1 MTTIEVLTADQRAQV
16 HERTLHVLEHTGMRV
31 DSDEG
36 RRILRDAG
44 ALVDEATR
52 IVRFPSALVEES
64 LKLAPRRFSLGG
76 RRPGWSFPLN
86 AGESTLCLDGG
97 PTLVLDRHTGERR
110 RSTHDDWLEATRLCD
125 ALEEIGMWWSPVEG
139 KVLGD
144 TPADWV
150 SAMTETLRN
159 FSRHVN
165 DSFEDAALA
174 PWTLEVLETVFGGR
188 REIRRLHPYSF
199 LICPVSPLVLESW
212 EVDAWLALRGYD
224 IPVAVMPMPIMG
236 ATAPGSLLATVLVGN
251 CETIGTLCLVEAA
264 EPGVPFIHAPTL
276 ATMDPRS
283 GRVACNAPHAA
294 LNAAG
299 VEMARFYGLP
309 AMGSGPGCDAYAPGI
324 QAAYEKAIGTA
335 FGCLAWPDILVGPG
349 TLAEATVFSFE
360 QTLID
365 VEVWR
370 LFRKTHEGVVVQEDR
385 WLSDVLERV
394 GPGGQFLGE
403 ASTRRNVRGGEWL
416 LPQLGVHDSYSAW
429 TAAGA
434 PDIMEEAHAQVED
447 ILARHE
453 PPALGEDVER
463 ALEEL
468 RTRAMDAAT

>member
-1 MTTIEVLTADQRAQV
+1 MTTLEVLTNDQRAQV

-44 ALVDEATR
+44 ARVDEATR
-52 IVRFPSALVEES
+52 IVRFPPALVEQALEA
-64 LKLAPRRFSLGG
+64 APRRFALGG
-76 RRPGWSFPLN
+76 RRPGWGLPMN
-86 AGESTLCLDGG
+86 AGESSLCLDGG
-97 PTLVLDRHTGERR
+97 PTLMLDRQTGERR

-174 PWTLEVLETVFGGR
+174 PWTLEVLEIVFGGR

-251 CETIGTLCLVEAA
+251 CETLGTLCLVETA

-276 ATMDPRS
+276 ATMEPRS
-283 GRVACNAPHAA
+283 GRVAGTVPHAA

-309 AMGSGPGCDAYAPGI
+309 AMGSGPSCDAFVPGI

-335 FGCLAWPDILVGPG
+335 LGCLAWPDILVGPG

-370 LFRKTHEGVVVQEDR
+370 LCRKTHEGISVSEDR
-385 WLSDVLERV
+385 WLTDVLERV

-416 LPQLGVHDSYSAW
+416 LPQLGVHDTYNAW

-434 PDIMEEAHAQVED
+434 LDIMAEAHAQVED

-468 RTRAMDAAT
+468 RTRAVRGTV

>member
-1 MTTIEVLTADQRAQV
+1 MTSLEVLTNDARAQV

-31 DSDEG
+31 DSDAA
-36 RRILRDAG
+36 RRILTEAG
-44 ALVDEATR
+44 ALVDDATR
-52 IVRFPSALVEES
+52 VVRFPPRLVERA
-64 LKLAPRRFSLGG
+64 LAAAPRRFDLGG
-76 RRPGWSFPLN
+76 RRPGWRLPMN

-97 PTLVLDRHTGERR
+97 PTLVLDRQTGERR
-110 RSTHDDWLEATRLCD
+110 RSTHADWLEATRLCD

-144 TPADWV
+144 TTADWV
-150 SAMTETLRN
+150 SSMAETWRN
-159 FSRHVN
+159 FSRHVQ

-174 PWTLEVLETVFGGR
+174 PWTLEVLEIVFGGR
-188 REIRRLHPYSF
+188 DAVRRLHPYSF
-199 LICPVSPLVLESW
+199 LICPVSPLVLERW
-212 EVDAWLALRGYD
+212 EIDAWLALRGYD

-236 ATAPGSLLATVLVGN
+236 ATAPGSLLATVLLGN
-251 CETIGTLCLVEAA
+251 CEVLGTLCLVEAA

-283 GRVACNAPHAA
+283 GRVAGNAPHAA

-309 AMGSGPGCDAYAPGI
+309 AMGSGPSCDAFVPGI
-324 QAAYEKAIGTA
+324 QAAYEKAIGMTL
-335 FGCLAWPDILVGPG
+335 GCLAWPDILVGPG

-370 LFRKTHEGVVVQEDR
+370 QCRKIHEGVPVGEDR

-394 GPGGQFLGE
+394 GPGGQFIGE
-403 ASTRRNVRGGEWL
+403 TSTRRNVRSEWL
-416 LPQLGVHDSYSAW
+416 LPQLGVRDSYDAW
-429 TAAGA
+429 TAAGI
-434 PDIMEEAHAQVED
+434 PDVLTEARAQVEE
-447 ILARHE
+447 ILDHHE
-453 PPALGEDVER
+453 PCALGDDVER
-463 ALEEL
+463 GLDEL
-468 RTRAMDAAT
+468 RARAVHAQA

>member
-1 MTTIEVLTADQRAQV
+1 HI
-16 HERTLHVLEHTGMRV
+16 LEHTGMRV

-36 RRILRDAG
+36 RRILMDAG
-44 ALVDEATR
+44 ARVDEATR
-52 IVRFPSALVEES
+52 IVRFPPELVEQA
-64 LKLAPRRFSLGG
+64 LAAAPRRFALGG
-76 RRPGWSFPLN
+76 RRKGWGLPMN
-86 AGESTLCLDGG
+86 AGESSLCLDGG
-97 PTLVLDRHTGERR
+97 PTLVLDRQTGERR
-110 RSTHDDWLEATRLCD
+110 PSTHTDWLEATQLCD

-144 TPADWV
+144 TPAEWV
-150 SAMTETLRN
+150 SSMTETLRN
-159 FSRHVN
+159 FSRHVQ

-174 PWTLEVLETVFGGR
+174 PWTLEVLEIVFGGR

-199 LICPVSPLVLESW
+199 LICPVSPLVLERW
-212 EVDAWLALRGYD
+212 EIDAWLALRGYD
-224 IPVAVMPMPIMG
+224 IPVAAMPMPIMG
-236 ATAPGSLLATVLVGN
+236 ATAPGSLLATVLLGN
-251 CETIGTLCLVEAA
+251 CETLGTLCLVETA

-283 GRVACNAPHAA
+283 GRVAGNAPHAA

-349 TLAEATVFSFE
+349 TLAEATVSSFE

-370 LFRKTHEGVVVQEDR
+370 LCRKTHEGVTVQEDR
-385 WLSDVLERV
+385 WLSEVLERV

-403 ASTRRNVRGGEWL
+403 TSTRSNVREGEWL
-416 LPQLGVHDSYSAW
+416 LPQLGVHDSYDAW
-429 TAAGA
+429 AAAGA
-434 PDIMEEAHAQVED
+434 PDIMAEARVQVED

-453 PPALGEDVER
+453 PTALGEDVEG

-468 RTRAMDAAT
+468 RLRALRATV

>member
-1 MTTIEVLTADQRAQV
+1 MTSLEVLTNDARAQV

-31 DSDEG
+31 DSDAA
-36 RRILRDAG
+36 RRILTEAG
-44 ALVDEATR
+44 ALVDDATR
-52 IVRFPSALVEES
+52 VVRFPPRLVERA
-64 LKLAPRRFSLGG
+64 LAAAPRRFDLGG
-76 RRPGWSFPLN
+76 RRPGWRLPMN

-97 PTLVLDRHTGERR
+97 PTLVLDRQTGERR
-110 RSTHDDWLEATRLCD
+110 RSTHADWLEATRLCD

-150 SAMTETLRN
+150 SSMAETWRN
-159 FSRHVN
+159 FSRHVQ
-165 DSFEDAALA
+165 DSFEDVALA
-174 PWTLEVLETVFGGR
+174 PWTLEVLEIVFGGR
-188 REIRRLHPYSF
+188 REVRRLHPYSF
-199 LICPVSPLVLESW
+199 LITPVSPLVLESW

-236 ATAPGSLLATVLVGN
+236 ATAPGSLLATVLLGN
-251 CETIGTLCLVEAA
+251 CEVLGTLCLVEAA

-283 GRVACNAPHAA
+283 GRLAGNVPHAA

-309 AMGSGPGCDAYAPGI
+309 AMGSGPRCDAFVPGI
-324 QAAYEKAIGTA
+324 QAAYEKAIGMTL
-335 FGCLAWPDILVGPG
+335 GCLAWPDVLVGPG

-370 LFRKTHEGVVVQEDR
+370 QCRKIHEGVPVGEDR

-394 GPGGQFLGE
+394 GPGGQFIGE
-403 ASTRRNVRGGEWL
+403 TSTRRNVRSEWL
-416 LPQLGVHDSYSAW
+416 LPQLGVRDSYDAW
-429 TAAGA
+429 TAAGI
-434 PDIMEEAHAQVED
+434 PDVLTEARAQVEE
-447 ILARHE
+447 ILDHHE
-453 PPALGEDVER
+453 PCALGDDVER
-463 ALEEL
+463 GLDEL
-468 RTRAMDAAT
+468 RARAVHAQA

>member
-1 MTTIEVLTADQRAQV
+1 MTSLEVLTNDQRAQV
-16 HERTLHVLEHTGMRV
+16 HERTLHILERTGMRV

-44 ALVDEATR
+44 ARVDEATR
-52 IVRFPSALVEES
+52 IVRFPPELVEHA
-64 LKLAPRRFSLGG
+64 LAAAPRRFALGG
-76 RRPGWSFPLN
+76 RRPGWGLPMN
-86 AGESTLCLDGG
+86 AGESSLCLDGG
-97 PTLVLDRHTGERR
+97 PTLVLDRQTGERR

-150 SAMTETLRN
+150 SSMTETLRN
-159 FSRHVN
+159 FSRHVQ

-174 PWTLEVLETVFGGR
+174 PWTLEVLEIVFGGR

-251 CETIGTLCLVEAA
+251 CETLGTLCLVETA

-283 GRVACNAPHAA
+283 GRVAGNAPHAA

-370 LFRKTHEGVVVQEDR
+370 LCRKTHEGVAVQEDR

-416 LPQLGVHDSYSAW
+416 LPQLGVHDSYDAW

-434 PDIMEEAHAQVED
+434 PDIMAEAHAQVED

-468 RTRAMDAAT
+468 RFRAVRAIV

>member
-1 MTTIEVLTADQRAQV
+1 MTTLEVLTNDQRAQV

-44 ALVDEATR
+44 ARVDEATR
-52 IVRFPSALVEES
+52 IVRFPPELVEHA
-64 LKLAPRRFSLGG
+64 LAAAPRRFALGG
-76 RRPGWSFPLN
+76 RRPGWRLPMN
-86 AGESTLCLDGG
+86 AGESSLCLDGG
-97 PTLVLDRHTGERR
+97 PTLVLDRQTGERR

-150 SAMTETLRN
+150 RSMTETLRN

-165 DSFEDAALA
+165 DSFEDAVLA
-174 PWTLEVLETVFGGR
+174 PWTLEVLEIVFGGR
-188 REIRRLHPYSF
+188 REIRLLHPYSF

-212 EVDAWLALRGYD
+212 QVDAWLALRGYD

-251 CETIGTLCLVEAA
+251 CETLGTLCLVETA

-283 GRVACNAPHAA
+283 GRVAGNAPHAA

-370 LFRKTHEGVVVQEDR
+370 LCRKTHEGVLVGADH
-385 WLSDVLERV
+385 WLDDVIERV
-394 GPGGQFLGE
+394 GPGGQFLSE
-403 ASTRRNVRGGEWL
+403 KSTRRNVRGGEWL
-416 LPQLGVHDSYSAW
+416 LPQLGVHDSYGAW

-434 PDIMEEAHAQVED
+434 PDIMAEALAQVED
-447 ILARHE
+447 ILAHHE

-468 RTRAMDAAT
+468 RTRAVRAPA